1 LNYLSKKK
9 LAKTDYT
16 VGWICALSI
25 EVAASVG
32 MLDEEHEDLDL
43 APGDRNMYTLGEI
56 GGHNIVIACLP
67 SGNMGITPAA
77 TVAADML
84 RSFPKIRFGLMVG
97 IGGGAPAPRARPN
110 EDIRLGDV
118 VVSIPQ
124 GELGKM
130 LFICSVYIVAHR
142 ILGGVVK
149 YDCGKVVSG
158 GEFEHRGLLN
168 RPPSLLTNA
177 VAKLRGIHEKKR
189 NSITR
194 NITAM
199 INKVLESEDA
209 NPDFGDQYQSPGLE
223 YDQLFDADY
232 EHNESADLSADARQE
247 EKTDDEDSD
256 EIPLPCRSCD
266 QTHLVRRKPRKTT
279 DPAIHYGS
287 IASADQV
294 MRHGATRER
303 IRKQYSVL
311 CFEMEAAGLMND
323 FPCLV
328 IRGICD
334 YSDTHKHKIWQRYA
348 AATAAAYAKEL
359 LGVVL
364 KEEIEKTEEVVKVL
378 ERGE

>member
-1 LNYLSKKK
+1 
-9 LAKTDYT
+9 
-16 VGWICALSI
+16 
-25 EVAASVG
+25 
-32 MLDEEHEDLDL
+32 MLEEEHQDLDL
-43 APGDRNMYTLGEI
+43 AQGDKNTYTLGEI
-56 GGHNIVIACLP
+56 GRHNIVMACLP

-77 TVAADML
+77 KVAADML

-97 IGGGAPAPRARPN
+97 IGGGAPAPRAHPN

-124 GELGKM
+124 GELGK
-130 LFICSVYIVAHR
+130 LGLNGLLISLLTKVA
-142 ILGGVVK
+142 GGVVK
-149 YDCGKVVSG
+149 YDHGKIVAGS
-158 GEFEHRGLLN
+158 EFEHTGLLN
-168 RPPSLLTNA
+168 MPPSPLMNA
-177 VAKLRGIHEKKR
+177 VAKLRGVHEKKC
-189 NSITR
+189 NSIAR

-199 INKVLESEDA
+199 INKILESDDA
-209 NPDFGDQYQSPGLE
+209 NPYFADQYKCPGPK
-223 YDQLFDADY
+223 YDRLFEADY
-232 EHNESADLSADARQE
+232 EHDKSGDLSDNAQL
-247 EKTDDEDSD
+247 DETSDD
-256 EIPLPCRSCD
+256 EIPLPCRNC
-266 QTHLVRRKPRKTT
+266 QETRLARRKPRKTA
-279 DPAIHYGS
+279 DPVIHYGT

-294 MRHGATRER
+294 MRHGITRER
-303 IRKQYSVL
+303 VRGRYGVL

-378 ERGE
+378 KQGE